1 MREHLSAISIGMDA
15 QTLLQ
20 ITRDRLRK
28 HEGQY
33 AEIARQSPGLS
44 YSWLTKFAHREDSNP
59 TTTNLQQLIEALD
72 AYEGIQIPPPN
83 GTNGSNPTNCTG
95 AER

>member
-1 MREHLSAISIGMDA
+1 MDA
-15 QTLLQ
+15 NTLLQ
-20 ITRDRLRK
+20 NTRDRLRK

-33 AEIARQSPGLS
+33 AEIARQFPGLS

-59 TTTNLQQLIEALD
+59 TTTTLQQLIEALD
-72 AYEGIQIPPPN
+72 AYETTQIPPPN
-83 GTNGSNPTNCTG
+83 GTNGTNGTNPTNSTG